1 MLVLGKVFEGPLPFP
16 KSRVH
21 FLQYKSSTGGL
32 ALPASKVTRQIQVG
46 LSCPLSAEL
55 SCLSALHYC
64 LAVGLRVASQL
75 FIPSRCISCSEK
87 LFNYP
92 EEAIQ
97 FRELDEFSLLALWN
111 SHIEAIHCSY
121 MEIVAV
127 QAGKTFH

>member
-75 FIPSRCISCSEK
+75 FIPSRC
-87 LFNYP
+87 
-92 EEAIQ
+92 
-97 FRELDEFSLLALWN
+97 
-111 SHIEAIHCSY
+111 HIEAIHCSY